1 MPKTALCRYCPYIP
15 KLRRLTF
22 PECGVHLRWSV
33 RRTQLGIGWRNYP
46 PFSVHGASGMPKRKK
61 ELTIEDMWKSYLK
74 SRSVAMRNKIVVHYS
89 HLVHTHAARLSRK
102 LPAQV
107 SYDEICSAAF
117 DGLIEAVEAYDP
129 ERKAKF
135 ETFCQ
140 QRISG
145 AVMDWLRSLDPQ
157 SRTVRT
163 FERRTTEA
171 RESLGTDLEYGPS
184 NSELAGRLEMSL
196 ARFDYLSRLSQLG
209 KEVHFSAMEPP
220 ADRRG
225 EGTAHTWD
233 IRDQTSGRS
242 TAEGHPR
249 VAHRASDRRACPGRA
264 SCAGALLF
272 RGDDHGGDR
281 QRAEPV
287 GISRQSDPQ
296 RDSAAVAASVRLI
309 LERRTGRVTRCAP
322 PAWMAGLG

>member
-1 MPKTALCRYCPYIP
+1 MSRTTTPTPKGNERHVDIDNM
-15 KLRRLTF
+15 
-22 PECGVHLRWSV
+22 WS
-33 RRTQLGIGWRNYP
+33 T
-46 PFSVHGASGMPKRKK
+46 
-61 ELTIEDMWKSYLK
+61 YLK
-74 SRSVAMRNKIVVHYS
+74 TREHELRNEIVVHYS

-163 FERRTTEA
+163 FEKRRTMATEC
-171 RESLGTDLEYGPS
+171 LGTDTEYGPS
-184 NSELAGRLEMSL
+184 RQDVAKRLRMSL
-196 ARFDYLSRLSQLG
+196 DRFDYLSRLSQLG

-220 ADRRG
+220 SDRSAQSTG
-225 EGTAHTWD
+225 YVWD
-233 IRDQTSGRS
+233 IRDTRADDPAVKVSRELFTEHITKGLAREERLVLVLYYFEQMTM
-242 TAEGHPR
+242 AEIGSVLNLSESR
-249 VAHRASDRRACPGRA
+249 VSQIHKEI
-264 SCAGALLF
+264 LLRLRQRF
-272 RGDDHGGDR
+272 GDR
-281 QRAEPV
+281 LSEEL
-287 GISRQSDPQ
+287 
-296 RDSAAVAASVRLI
+296 VA
-309 LERRTGRVTRCAP
+309 
-322 PAWMAGLG
+322 